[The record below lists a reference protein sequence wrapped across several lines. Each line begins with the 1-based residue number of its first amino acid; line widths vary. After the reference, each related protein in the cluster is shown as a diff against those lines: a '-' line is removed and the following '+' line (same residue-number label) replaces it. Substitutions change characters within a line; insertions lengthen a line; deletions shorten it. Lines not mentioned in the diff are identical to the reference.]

1 MYDCLII
8 GGGPAG
14 ISTAIYLARKK
25 MNIVILTA
33 DFGGQAA
40 KASSV
45 ENYLGFPKISG
56 PELTAKFKEHL
67 DSLKIENKIGKVES
81 LNKID
86 KGFEIKT
93 DTNTIQTRSVI
104 VASVKMPRKLGVPG
118 EKEFEGKGVS
128 YCAICDGPLFKDK
141 TVAVIGGGNSALDAA
156 IEIEKYAKKV
166 YIVNISQ
173 EIQGDEVLREKFS
186 KSEKTQAF
194 NNVKTTEIFGEQ
206 FVKGLKYED
215 QESKEIKELVCD
227 GIFIEIGWTPSTDFL
242 KGIVKL
248 NNLKE
253 IELDKNNQT
262 SVPGIF
268 AAGDVTNV
276 LNKQIVIAAGE
287 GANTALSTW
296 KYLITQR

>member
-14 ISTAIYLARKK
+14 ISAAIYLARKK
-25 MNIVILTA
+25 MSIVLLTT
-33 DFGGQAA
+33 DFSGQTA
-40 KASSV
+40 KSSSI
-45 ENYLGFPKISG
+45 ENYLGFSKISG
-56 PELTAKFKEHL
+56 PELSAKFQEHL

-81 LNKID
+81 LEKND
-86 KGFEIKT
+86 QGFEVKIS
-93 DTNTIQTRSVI
+93 NGIMQARSVI
-104 VASVKMPRKLGVPG
+104 IASGKMPRKLGVPG

-141 TVAVIGGGNSALDAA
+141 TVVVIGGGNSALDAA
-156 IEIEKYAKKV
+156 VGVEKYAKKV
-166 YIVNISQ
+166 YIVNISP

-186 KSEKTQAF
+186 KSAKTESI
-194 NNVKTTEIFGEQ
+194 NNAKTTEILGEQ

-215 QESKEIKELVCD
+215 QKSKEIKELACD

-242 KGIVKL
+242 DGKVKL

-253 IELDKNNQT
+253 IEVDKNNQT
-262 SVPGIF
+262 DTQGIF

-276 LNKQIVIAAGE
+276 LYKQIVIAAGE
-287 GANTALSTW
+287 GANAALSTW